1 MAGTSDRYFA
11 ALDELVDTSRVVIDR
26 PAGTAHPRVPQAIYP
41 LDYGYLDGTTGGDG
55 DGIDVF
61 VGVEEGLGVV
71 GVLLTADVAK
81 RDVEVK
87 VLLDCSALEIVAARA
102 FVSEVLEIG
111 GVLVRRP
118 PEREQAG

>member
-118 PEREQAG
+118 PERE